1 MKSLRHPF
9 SINSQSVEAS
19 SLSSF
24 HDLSIGADKQALP
37 VSARPSPRRSTGPTR
52 GAIRVSILS
61 MGNMH
66 RYGEMFHDL
75 LQIRRRVFIE
85 KRGWELPSVDGY
97 EFDQYD
103 NPFSRWLV
111 LHRYGEILAG
121 VRLTPTTAQCGIYT
135 YMIRDA
141 QRGLLEDIPSDLLIC
156 EAPVS
161 PKVWEAS
168 RIFVTDDVPA
178 RDRLIVRKQLLQ
190 AITDAAYKEGAK
202 FVIGIVP
209 HLWKRWSSRLDLDS
223 GAFGPKREIAGEVCQ
238 VALLKTK
245 LDISKGN

>member
-1 MKSLRHPF
+1 M
-9 SINSQSVEAS
+9 
-19 SLSSF
+19 
-24 HDLSIGADKQALP
+24 
-37 VSARPSPRRSTGPTR
+37 ST
-52 GAIRVSILS
+52 LS

-66 RYGEMFHDL
+66 KYGEMFHDL

-161 PKVWEAS
+161 PRVWEAS
-168 RIFVTDDVPA
+168 RIFVSDDVPS
-178 RDRLIVRKQLLQ
+178 RDRLLVRTQLLQ
-190 AITDAAYKEGAK
+190 AITDTAHREGAK

-209 HLWKRWSSRLDLDS
+209 YLWKRWSSRLDLDS